1 MADRRADWSLLR
13 GTLVV
18 FVLSVLAAAALIV
31 GSHRFQQSMEQ
42 EYRANHARFRQASAQ
57 YLAVDEEERIIDE
70 FYPDFVRLYQ
80 AGLIGRERRLS
91 WLETLRAANRSI
103 GLPDLTYKIEA
114 QRTQVP
120 EFSLSLGG
128 FELLVSPMTLNVGLL
143 HEGDLL
149 ALFEMLDR
157 DARGQYTVRACAL
170 GRTDASGALAAAAAN
185 LAAECTLE
193 WLTLDLGGE
202 AELAL

>member
-1 MADRRADWSLLR
+1 MADLRADWSLLR

-18 FVLSVLAAAALIV
+18 FVFSVFAAAALV
-31 GSHRFQQSMEQ
+31 GGSHRFRQSMEA
-42 EYRANHARFRQASAQ
+42 EYQANHARFRQASAQ

-91 WLETLRAANRSI
+91 WLETLRAANLDI
-103 GLPDLTYKIEA
+103 GLPALTYKIEA
-114 QRTQVP
+114 QRAELP
-120 EFSLSLGG
+120 AFPLALGG
-128 FELLVSPMTLNVGLL
+128 FELLVSPMNLNVGLL

-149 ALFEMLDR
+149 ALFEILDR
-157 DARGQYTVRACAL
+157 DALGQYTVRSCVL
-170 GRTDASGALAAAAAN
+170 RRTDVSGMLAAAEAN
-185 LAAECTLE
+185 LIADCTLD
-193 WLTLDLGGE
+193 WLTLDLGGD